1 MHFLGTLFAEMCYSV
16 VMIDKNL
23 IEKLRKVTKEEEAI
37 LSGDNT
43 VQMSLYSGRGDFV
56 IESERMLQ
64 KGKLIDIRP
73 HTRYVHFP
81 KHRHDYIEIIYMC
94 SGHTINIID
103 NNVRI
108 DLKEGELLFLNQNA
122 TQEILPAGSDDI
134 AVNFIVLPQFFD
146 TAFDMLR
153 DESILRDFL
162 IGTLSSNNTMGNY
175 LHFQVSDILPVQNLL
190 ENMIWALVN
199 DQQSRRNINQTTMG
213 LLLMQLVGY
222 TDRLSSSDPN
232 QYEQNLVFTCL
243 KYIEENYKT
252 ATLTELSGLVSM
264 PDYQLSRFIRQHAGG
279 TFKELLQRKRLNQ
292 AAFLLST
299 TKLPVEHIISV
310 VGYDNTSYFHRIFRS
325 HFGMSPK
332 DYRLEYSS

>member
-1 MHFLGTLFAEMCYSV
+1 MKLVFSEIFAPVLPLRLTASV
-16 VMIDKNL
+16 HSQGDATVF
-23 IEKLRKVTKEEEAI
+23 EKMA
-37 LSGDNT
+37 
-43 VQMSLYSGRGDFV
+43 MSLVSIGS
-56 IESERMLQ
+56 ESDELR
-64 KGKLIDIRP
+64 
-73 HTRYVHFP
+73 
-81 KHRHDYIEIIYMC
+81 
-94 SGHTINIID
+94 GHTIPALFEILIQGRLD
-103 NNVRI
+103 DDIVDRTVE
-108 DLKEGELLFLNQNA
+108 DLFSPANGLLAVANPDILFS
-122 TQEILPAGSDDI
+122 TYRDIPVSEIEILPAGSDDI

-332 DYRLEYSS
+332 DYRLEHSS

>member
-56 IESERMLQ
+56 IENERMLQ

-103 NNVRI
+103 DNVRI

-122 TQEILPAGSDDI
+122 TQEILPAGSDGI

-175 LHFQVSDILPVQNLL
+175 LHFQV
-190 ENMIWALVN
+190 
-199 DQQSRRNINQTTMG
+199 
-213 LLLMQLVGY
+213 
-222 TDRLSSSDPN
+222 
-232 QYEQNLVFTCL
+232 
-243 KYIEENYKT
+243 
-252 ATLTELSGLVSM
+252 
-264 PDYQLSRFIRQHAGG
+264 
-279 TFKELLQRKRLNQ
+279 
-292 AAFLLST
+292 
-299 TKLPVEHIISV
+299 II
-310 VGYDNTSYFHRIFRS
+310 
-325 HFGMSPK
+325 
-332 DYRLEYSS
+332 